1 MAKLFRTLTALA
13 ALGFVAGGAGFLVF
27 AETVRSLTPSAAAR
41 ADAIVVLTGDEE
53 RISTGV
59 RLMVEGR
66 ARRLLISGVHPGT
79 RVPAELK
86 RRIEGKDAA
95 RDALVRCCIDIGHDA
110 ANTFGNAD
118 EARQWVQ
125 ANGFRSVIVVTSGY
139 HMLRSL
145 AEFARAMPHTV
156 LVAYPVTTSR
166 SLRLDQWW
174 VHWPTARLLAG
185 EYVKTAGAAAR
196 LAVTRAIMPV
206 QSVSAERQG
215 PPPGQPS
222 ASVSVGPGQ

>member
-13 ALGFVAGGAGFLVF
+13 ALGFIAGGAGFLAF
-27 AETVRSLTPSAAAR
+27 AETVRGLAPSPTAR

-86 RRIEGKDAA
+86 RRIEGKDAT
-95 RDALVRCCIDIGHDA
+95 REALVRCCVDIGHDA

-125 ANGFRSVIVVTSGY
+125 VNGFRSVIVVTSGY
-139 HMLRSL
+139 HMLRGL
-145 AEFARAMPHTV
+145 AEFARAMPSTS

-166 SLRLDQWW
+166 SLRLDRWW
-174 VHWPTARLLAG
+174 SHWPTARLLAG
-185 EYVKTAGAAAR
+185 EYVKTAGAAVR
-196 LAVTRAIMPV
+196 LAATRAFMPASP
-206 QSVSAERQG
+206 QSPQRQG

-222 ASVSVGPGQ
+222 ASASARPGQ